1 MVEKDICFQ
10 LLFLVHPRCW
20 FCATEV
26 TSSIVFNCYS
36 CLCSLPF
43 MYWEGTKKV
52 IPGGLCQT
60 NNKHVRDWGISR
72 GGIFGYDLLKE
83 VRYIF

>member
-1 MVEKDICFQ
+1 
-10 LLFLVHPRCW
+10 
-20 FCATEV
+20 
-26 TSSIVFNCYS
+26 
-36 CLCSLPF
+36 

-83 VRYIF
+83 VRYICNEYAVFGDKICC